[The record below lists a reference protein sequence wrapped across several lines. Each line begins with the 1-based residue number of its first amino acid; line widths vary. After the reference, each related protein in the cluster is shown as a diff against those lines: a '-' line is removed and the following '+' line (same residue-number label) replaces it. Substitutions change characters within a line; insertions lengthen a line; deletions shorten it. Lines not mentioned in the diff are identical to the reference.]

1 MVDYGAAM
9 GETLEALRRLQDVEL
24 RLAAIR
30 QKREVK
36 SRRYE
41 NQKRKVKQAQD
52 GLETHHRKTLER
64 QKTLDLLSLDVASRE
79 ASVDKHREALNKAK
93 TNKEYAAILQAIN
106 TEKADTAKIES
117 NILEIMDEMQR
128 LETQEM
134 DFEAEKTKLLQHI
147 EESRKILEAFD
158 KGSSDELSQLEARR
172 AKYSQNIAAG
182 TLMSFKRVAERHD
195 GEALATVTKIHPKR
209 DEFVCEGCNMQITLD
224 TVNALQTRDEI
235 QLCDSC
241 GRILYQESATAAR

>member
-1 MVDYGAAM
+1 M

-30 QKREVK
+30 LKREVK

-41 NQKRKVKQAQD
+41 TQTRKAKQAQD
-52 GLETHHRKTLER
+52 GLDAHRRKTLER
-64 QKTLDLLSLDVASRE
+64 QKTLDALSLDVASRE
-79 ASVDKHREALNKAK
+79 ASINKHREALNKAK

-128 LETQEM
+128 LETQET
-134 DFEAEKTKLLQHI
+134 DIEAEKARLLQHI

-158 KGSSDELSQLEARR
+158 EGSSDELAQLEARK
-172 AKYSQNIAAG
+172 AEYSQSIAAG
-182 TLMSFKRVAERHD
+182 TLMSFNRVAERHD
-195 GEALATVTKIHPKR
+195 GEAMATVTKLHPKR
-209 DEFVCEGCNMQITLD
+209 EEYGCEGCNMKITLE
-224 TVNALQTRDEI
+224 TVNSLRTRDEI

-241 GRILYQESATAAR
+241 GRILYQESATAAK

>member
-128 LETQEM
+128 LKTQET
-134 DFEAEKTKLLQHI
+134 DFEVEKTKFLEHI